1 MIIDDL
7 LFTSIPKYEE
17 LLPNEQALYHR
28 NKDIYNVSAR
38 KGAKSLYFAS
48 GGTENETW
56 VYVTTLYDQ
65 HHNLSFQ
72 TPQPSHRE
80 SICQTS
86 WRFSSD

>member
-28 NKDIYNVSAR
+28 NKDIYNTRAR
-38 KGAKSLYFAS
+38 TGAKSLLFAK

-56 VYVTTLYDQ
+56 V
-65 HHNLSFQ
+65 
-72 TPQPSHRE
+72 
-80 SICQTS
+80 
-86 WRFSSD
+86 